1 MSESD
6 LLALTDVHVYRGD
19 AHVLQG
25 VTFSIKPN
33 RVTALLG
40 RNGAGKSTT
49 LLSILGQLRSTGA
62 VTFKGESI
70 SGIKTH
76 KLVRRNIGY
85 VPEDREVFS
94 GLTVAENLKLAMRT
108 PESAERLKRVFEL
121 FPDLWARRQQ
131 RAGSL
136 SGGQQQMISLARALL
151 NPNDLLLIDEPTK
164 GLAPSVVLDVVEAL
178 RSMAMETTILLV
190 EQNLRV
196 ATALAEDVV
205 VLDHGVVVEH
215 GTMAELSA
223 DSDRVRLL
231 LGAATA
237 KGDATK

>member
-49 LLSILGQLRSTGA
+49 LLSILGQLRSTGD
-62 VTFKGESI
+62 VTYKGESI

-94 GLTVAENLKLAMRT
+94 GLTVAENLKLAMRS
-108 PESAERLKRVFEL
+108 PESAERLERVFEL
-121 FPDLWARRQQ
+121 FPDLRDRRQQ

-164 GLAPSVVLDVVEAL
+164 GLAPSVVIDVVEAL
-178 RSMAMETTILLV
+178 RSMAKETTVLLV

-205 VLDHGVVVEH
+205 VLDHGMVVEH

-231 LGAATA
+231 LGAAA
-237 KGDATK
+237 GKGAETK

>member
-121 FPDLWARRQQ
+121 FPDLRARRQQ

-178 RSMAMETTILLV
+178 RSMAQETTILLV

-231 LGAATA
+231 LGAAAA